1 MSRVRA
7 NEIDALRRAVEQYED
22 IKRVV
27 VQIVNENPEGLT
39 PKIRPLFGQRPRV
52 ARRLRRAA

>member
-1 MSRVRA
+1 MSRIRA
-7 NEIDALRRAVEQYED
+7 NEMGALRRAVEQYED

-39 PKIRPLFGQRPRV
+39 PKIRPLFGQKPRV
-52 ARRLRRAA
+52 GRRLRRVS

>member
-1 MSRVRA
+1 MSRIRA
-7 NEIDALRRAVEQYED
+7 NEIESLRRAVEQYED

-27 VQIVNENPEGLT
+27 VQIVNENPEGLA

-52 ARRLRRAA
+52 TRRLRRAA

>member
-1 MSRVRA
+1 MSRIRA
-7 NEIDALRRAVEQYED
+7 NEIEALRRAAEQYED

-27 VQIVNENPEGLT
+27 AQICRENPEGLT

>member
-1 MSRVRA
+1 MSRIRA
-7 NEIDALRRAVEQYED
+7 NEIEALRRAVEQYED

-27 VQIVNENPEGLT
+27 VQIVNENPEGLA